1 MLAVITVQDAEAYF
15 EIDEYNDLYA
25 KTKPTLYIKM
35 SDIFSI
41 HKLVA
46 AEIAH
51 VCSPDDTLREIIRD
65 LGSVK
70 SNENEL
76 MSVSS
81 SEISLTL
88 MPKLHNVEG
97 KSIPL

>member
-1 MLAVITVQDAEAYF
+1 MITVQDAEAYF
-15 EIDEYNDLYA
+15 EIDEFNDLYA

-41 HKLVA
+41 HQLVA
-46 AEIAH
+46 SEASKICTSKDEALKE
-51 VCSPDDTLREIIRD
+51 VIRD

-88 MPKLHNVEG
+88 SPKLHNVEG
-97 KSIPL
+97 KMPRMT